1 MSVVFDL
8 KTLDKEQS
16 EKICKHLTFIPE
28 ENKFVRP
35 NKFNIDG
42 GEPVRMYYTKDG
54 KTRLPYRFSC
64 AFFKK
69 IFNIDKDFPKIYT
82 DKKDK
87 FSGRLLDRQKEPF
100 KEAVKYLKKYNTVTI
115 ALYPGFGKTFM
126 GTMLSWYLNLYTCV
140 LVHRE
145 NVGKQWVKT
154 FEKYFDLKEQDIWYV
169 GEKFTLDGKKYGPDK
184 IKSEAKIIIC
194 MDGRTD
200 KIPQS
205 MKDSIGCLLID
216 EAHCF
221 CSPSKVKPLL
231 SFSPKYTIAETA
243 TPKKDNGMHKVIQS
257 ICGTHYIQKVST
269 KPYNFFIIQTNLEY
283 ELEGSKNI
291 FGDLVNQ
298 QCKSERRNEIILKL
312 LECNKDYKTIIA
324 GNRKEHCKFLNESLT
339 KMGLESSELYGTIKN
354 YKTKNILIGTGSK
367 MGVGFDEENFCDDF
381 DGRPSDLLLM
391 LTTYASWAPFEQ
403 VRGRGMRTETPNV
416 VVFNDKHPI
425 TKKHMTQI
433 RKWVRETNGKII
445 ELNVD
450 KMESFDINTYK

>member
-1 MSVVFDL
+1 MSVIFDL
-8 KTLDKEQS
+8 KELDDTTAR
-16 EKICKHLTFIPE
+16 KICKHLTFIPE
-28 ENKFVRP
+28 TPKFLKIG
-35 NKFNIDG
+35 KFNPEASDPI
-42 GEPVRMYYTKDG
+42 RMFYTTEG
-54 KTRLPYRFSC
+54 KTRLPYRFAC
-64 AFFKK
+64 AFFQK
-69 IFNIDKDFPKIYT
+69 IFNIDKNFPKIFE
-82 DKKDK
+82 DKKGK
-87 FSGRLLDRQKEPF
+87 FSGTLLDRQKEPF
-100 KEAVKYLKKYNTVTI
+100 KEALDYLKKFNTVTI

-126 GTMLSWYLNLYTCV
+126 GSMLSWYLNLYTCI

-154 FEKYFDLKEQDIWYV
+154 FQNYFSLKEEEIWYV
-169 GEKFTLDGKKYGPDK
+169 DDK
-184 IKSEAKIIIC
+184 IKKDAKILIC

-200 KIPQS
+200 KIPQEL
-205 MKDSIGCLLID
+205 KDKIGCLIID

-221 CSPSKVKPLL
+221 CAPSKVKPLL

-269 KPYNFFIIQTNLEY
+269 KPYHFFIIQTNLEY

-291 FGDLVNQ
+291 FGDLVNK
-298 QCKSERRNEIILKL
+298 QCSSEKRNEIILEILK
-312 LECNKDYKTIIA
+312 NNTNYKTIIA
-324 GNRKEHCKFLNESLT
+324 GSRKEHCKYLHDTLE
-339 KMGLESSELYGTIKN
+339 KEGLESSELYGTIKN

-367 MGVGFDEENFCDDF
+367 MGVGFDEANFCDDY

-403 VRGRGMRTETPNV
+403 VRGRGMRTDTPNV

-445 ELNVD
+445 ELHID
-450 KMESFDINTYK
+450 KMKSFSIDDYK